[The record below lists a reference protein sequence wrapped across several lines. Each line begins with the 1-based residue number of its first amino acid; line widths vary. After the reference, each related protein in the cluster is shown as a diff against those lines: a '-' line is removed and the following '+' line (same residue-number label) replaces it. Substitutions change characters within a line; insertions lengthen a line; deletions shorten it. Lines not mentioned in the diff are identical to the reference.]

1 MAFTSNKKPDTG
13 DFDDYNT
20 STSVSSSFFGK
31 TMKIDGQITSDE
43 DVTIEGKLKGQ
54 LKVSKTLTIGKD
66 GYVNGKIS
74 ASVIQ
79 ISGEAKGEISASEK
93 LEISSDGQ
101 YTGNIQ
107 ADTIVVAEGAKL
119 KGTINMGSKEKE
131 EKPAVKTAAPS
142 YIPPDKSKDKKPDE
156 SSEQEKKE
164 KDKII

>member
-1 MAFTSNKKPDTG
+1 MAFTSNKKPEG
-13 DFDDYNT
+13 RDFDDYST

-31 TMKIDGQITSDE
+31 TMKIEGEITSDE

-74 ASVIQ
+74 ASVVQ
-79 ISGEAKGEISASEK
+79 ISGEAEGEISASEK
-93 LEISSDGQ
+93 LEISSGGQ

-107 ADTIVVAEGAKL
+107 AETFVVAEGAKL
-119 KGTINMGSKEKE
+119 KGTINMASKKEKE

-142 YIPPDKSKDKKPDE
+142 AAPPDKSKDKKPDE
-156 SSEQEKKE
+156 SGEPEKGE
-164 KDKII
+164 VI